1 MAITKIHPIKST
13 LNLAI
18 DYITNAEKT
27 DEKILISTN
36 KCHTASAHTQ
46 FLRRR
51 EEAKVRGSVLARHL
65 IQSFLPGEATPEMA
79 HQIGLELCNR
89 ILKDEYE
96 FILSTHIDKG
106 HIHNHIIF
114 NNVNM
119 VTGKCYQSNKRS
131 YHQIRYQSDKLC
143 KENSLSV
150 IDEYYERFK
159 KKYKTNGKSWYEN
172 EQAKNGTSW
181 KSKLQFDIDR
191 MIKQSKNW
199 DEFLKSMADL
209 DYEIKYGKHIAFKHK
224 DKERFTRA
232 KTIGEDY
239 TEEKLKER
247 ILENANQKT
256 FAVKKRVGNIIDIKN
271 NEKAQSSKGYEFWA
285 TKHNLQVASDTVILM
300 REKGFKSLAQL
311 DDFIKKSAD
320 KRQSL
325 QNEIK
330 VLDEKI
336 ATLSTT
342 MEQVHTV
349 TKYRQIYQAYKKELT
364 DKAFTG
370 EHKSEIL
377 LYEKALANLK
387 KSYSK
392 MPNSKQI
399 FEELEKLNEKKN
411 PLMQEYSSSKSE
423 MTELYQIRKNY
434 EEYMGKEMERD

>member
-1 MAITKIHPIKST
+1 M
-13 LNLAI
+13 
-18 DYITNAEKT
+18 
-27 DEKILISTN
+27 
-36 KCHTASAHTQ
+36 
-46 FLRRR
+46 
-51 EEAKVRGSVLARHL
+51 
-65 IQSFLPGEATPEMA
+65 PGEATPKMTHKIGMA
-79 HQIGLELCNR
+79 LCNR

-106 HIHNHIIF
+106 HVHNHIIF

-191 MIKQSKNW
+191 MINQSKDWN
-199 DEFLKSMADL
+199 EFLKKMADL
-209 DYEIKYGKHIAFKHK
+209 GYEIKYGKHIAFKHK

-239 TEEKLKER
+239 TEERLKER
-247 ILENANQKT
+247 ISENANQKT
-256 FAVKKRVGNIIDIKN
+256 FAVKKRVGNIIDIAN

-320 KRQSL
+320 KRQAL

-336 ATLSTT
+336 ATLSAT

-349 TKYRQIYQAYKKELT
+349 TKYRQIYQAYKNDPT
-364 DKAFTG
+364 DKAFAG
-370 EHKSEIL
+370 EHKAEII

-399 FEELEKLNEKKN
+399 FEELEKLNKKKN
-411 PLMQEYSSSKSE
+411 TLMQEYSSSKSE

-434 EEYMGKEMERD
+434 EKYMGKEMER

>member
-1 MAITKIHPIKST
+1 M
-13 LNLAI
+13 
-18 DYITNAEKT
+18 
-27 DEKILISTN
+27 
-36 KCHTASAHTQ
+36 
-46 FLRRR
+46 
-51 EEAKVRGSVLARHL
+51 
-65 IQSFLPGEATPEMA
+65 PGEATPKMTHKIGMA
-79 HQIGLELCNR
+79 LCNR
-89 ILKDEYE
+89 IVKDEYE

-106 HIHNHIIF
+106 HVHNHIIF

-191 MIKQSKNW
+191 MINQSKDWN
-199 DEFLKSMADL
+199 EFLKKMADL
-209 DYEIKYGKHIAFKHK
+209 GYEIKYGKHIAFKHK

-239 TEEKLKER
+239 TEERLKER
-247 ILENANQKT
+247 ISENANQKT
-256 FAVKKRVGNIIDIKN
+256 FAVKKRVGNIIDIAN

-320 KRQSL
+320 KRQAL

-336 ATLSTT
+336 ATLSAT

-349 TKYRQIYQAYKKELT
+349 TKYRQIYQAYKNDPT
-364 DKAFTG
+364 DKAFAG
-370 EHKSEIL
+370 EHKAEII

-399 FEELEKLNEKKN
+399 FEELEKLNKKKN
-411 PLMQEYSSSKSE
+411 TLMQEYSSSKSE

-434 EEYMGKEMERD
+434 EKYMGKEMER

>member
-27 DEKILISTN
+27 DEKFLISTN

-51 EEAKVRGSVLARHL
+51 EEANVRGSVLARHL

-143 KENSLSV
+143 KENRLSV

-159 KKYKTNGKSWYEN
+159 KKYRTNGKSWYEN

-191 MIKQSKNW
+191 MIKQSKDW
-199 DEFLKSMADL
+199 DEFLKKMADL
-209 DYEIKYGKHIAFKHK
+209 GYEIKHGKHIAFKHK

-239 TEEKLKER
+239 TEERLKER

-256 FAVKKRVGNIIDIKN
+256 FAVKKRVGNIIDIAN

-325 QNEIK
+325 QDEIK

-342 MEQVHTV
+342 MEQVYTV
-349 TKYRQIYQAYKKELT
+349 TKYRQIYQAYKKEPT
-364 DKAFTG
+364 DKAFAS
-370 EHKSEIL
+370 EHKAEIL
-377 LYEKALANLK
+377 LYEKALADLK

-411 PLMQEYSSSKSE
+411 TLMQEYSSSKSE

-434 EEYMGKEMERD
+434 EKYMGKEMER